1 MMMMSKDLER
11 QHIED
16 LPVEKNPIARRKQ
29 ATGRG
34 FTCYPGVQ
42 SSGRLFLPDTYMYLF
57 CCHPT
62 AIDVRTYIY
71 SHQPRAIGYRPHHPD
86 IRAGL
91 FLHQEV
97 SEGGRSEGAS

>member
-34 FTCYPGVQ
+34 FTATRVYSP
-42 SSGRLFLPDTYMYLF
+42 PDDCFFQIRTCTYSAA
-57 CCHPT
+57 T
-62 AIDVRTYIY
+62 
-71 SHQPRAIGYRPHHPD
+71 RP
-86 IRAGL
+86 
-91 FLHQEV
+91 Q
-97 SEGGRSEGAS
+97 